1 MEKPK
6 KERTE
11 AQKKATQSM
20 LAKMKE
26 RREKG
31 EKVGGRKKK
40 EKPPQRSVSIELSSY
55 SEPEP
60 TPPKTEMV
68 NTKPVPQPQ
77 ESKPQNYLTK
87 DDLHQFKNEIAFLL
101 LPPPPLVLEK
111 EIKRK
116 PRVKNFKEEQT
127 IEQPSQV
134 IQNYKEPKPM
144 KQTQPL
150 TGYDLLDRLLKK

>member
-40 EKPPQRSVSIELSSY
+40 EVKNTIEVELSSD
-55 SEPEP
+55 SEPEHVPAPAPAP
-60 TPPKTEMV
+60 TPA
-68 NTKPVPQPQ
+68 PQ
-77 ESKPQNYLTK
+77 KNNYLTK
-87 DDLHQFKNEIAFLL
+87 DDLHQFKNEIASLL
-101 LPPPPLVLEK
+101 QPPPPPVQEK

-116 PRVKNFKEEQT
+116 PRVKKLPEEHVEEEIYNPVVKQSKP
-127 IEQPSQV
+127 Q
-134 IQNYKEPKPM
+134 PKPSA
-144 KQTQPL
+144 PSAL